1 MNGSLSKSIERFYRR
16 VCLGL
21 SRAVPTKIRQRVL
34 YQMLTYAGIKGD
46 FDLYIGRK
54 LLLAIL
60 LSILFFLLP
69 LTVFSGL
76 FSSLFPTGLIYLT
89 ALLVGII
96 SFCVIAVIY
105 QLMLYYKIDSRANL
119 VDKILPDFML
129 LVSNN
134 IRAGMVPFFAF
145 RSAARE
151 EFGPLAEEI
160 KIATSKSLGTES
172 FTESLKALSESID
185 SENLKQMVPFMIQS
199 MRAGGK
205 IAELLETSAEDMRQ
219 TQELK
224 KALISGT
231 KMYEM
236 FLLFIVVIM
245 TPVLLSVSVIF
256 LELLSNMQ
264 ADIARDTSGSF
275 NLGFLSSGISIDP
288 AFMSIAAY
296 LLLFGNSLFAS
307 AFMGVISRGKA
318 KFGLKYFP
326 AIFLVSAVIFFFA
339 RIFLRGILLASY

>member
-1 MNGSLSKSIERFYRR
+1 MNGNISKSIERLYKRI
-16 VCLGL
+16 CLGL
-21 SRAVPTKIRQRVL
+21 SRTIPLKTRQRVL

-46 FDLYIGRK
+46 FDFYIGRK
-54 LLLAIL
+54 LFLAIL
-60 LSILFFLLP
+60 LSLISFLLP
-69 LTVFSGL
+69 ITVLSGIFLTM
-76 FSSLFPTGLIYLT
+76 FPHELIYPT
-89 ALLVGII
+89 ALLIGII
-96 SFCVIAVIY
+96 SFCIIAVIY

-119 VDKILPDFML
+119 VDKILPDFLL

-172 FTESLKALSESID
+172 FTEALKTLSERID

-199 MRAGGK
+199 LRAGGK
-205 IAELLETSAEDMRQ
+205 IAELLETSAEDMRE

-245 TPVLLSVSVIF
+245 TPLLLSVSVIF

-264 ADIARDTSGSF
+264 TDIARDTSGSF
-275 NLGFLSSGISIDP
+275 NLGFLSSSISIQP
-288 AFMSIAAY
+288 AFMNIAAY
-296 LLLFGNSLFAS
+296 LLIFGNSLFAG
-307 AFMGVISRGKA
+307 AFIGVISRGKA

-339 RIFLRGILLASY
+339 RIFLRGLLLASY